1 MSNPASLPNAPVSSG
16 TQQNQSTSWIG
27 TIFTPL
33 RLTANI
39 VCTPLR
45 WTANIVSG
53 VYNIASLGYNFSKFG
68 YNIASQG
75 PRNWAN
81 NLATDAMSSQTTE
94 MPQIV
99 RQNVSSLPLPV
110 QATASLIAK
119 KLADPILQCGGNG
132 VEEGFD
138 INPLHWTPENAP
150 ASSLPA
156 AAVSPSSIP
165 PAPPLSAP
173 SVPNPSTDTLE
184 MDRYATE
191 TKLEARKKL
200 YPILQVFSQA
210 QILLSNLKD
219 VSPQIIDD
227 CIKESVKRF
236 IKTNADGT
244 IESDFQISVFRE
256 ILKTKGIN
264 LTTFQ
269 KISMS
274 WTRFKLYFLGV
285 FNRLISSSIDMLLSK
300 AYFQLFGENGKKQ
313 TQTLREMTDS
323 LSSFFR
329 KYLILSKNFRKDKT
343 YLATGNT
350 EKDFISEMI
359 RTEQFLSAKN
369 GKKLNEQELFSL
381 FSIEK
386 LREFIGN
393 SLKFHYGITENT
405 TWFHPK
411 KLWFNICY
419 AFAWLIT
426 CFLKDTIAENTAKLI
441 NSTIKNIIDPNTQFT
456 IKKNTIALLK
466 EFKAELQKTDPK
478 PASSAPINFQAS
490 KDPIVHENIRKLAIK
505 ASELLKLELPDLK
518 IEKNTPLE
526 KILQMLPNNYGET
539 IIAEIFN
546 SAVQSV
552 IPGALLS
559 GFEKLL
565 HPSNIHES
573 MKNVIKNTAEALS
586 SPNVKVTKEQE
597 DALNHE
603 LETTLD
609 GLSEAILRNVI
620 RDQITKQLDSAKSSY
635 GKGFEPPRLNIEKDL
650 IKINFRITEINEALK
665 SYKAAQARRY
675 RVVRLISRT
684 PLRITALQ
692 AELITLEKNKADLEK
707 LKSKKYDVDE
717 LILHS
722 LRPRLSN
729 LLNRAINL
737 IGNENFIRGM
747 IYQVMAQVV

>member
-1 MSNPASLPNAPVSSG
+1 MSNPASLPNAPVSSAV
-16 TQQNQSTSWIG
+16 QQNQSTSWMG
-27 TIFTPL
+27 KVFS
-33 RLTANI
+33 
-39 VCTPLR
+39 PLR
-45 WTANIVSG
+45 WTANIVCG
-53 VYNIASLGYNFSKFG
+53 VYNIARQGYNISRHG
-68 YNIASQG
+68 YNIATQG
-75 PRNWAN
+75 PTNWAN

-94 MPQIV
+94 MPQII

-119 KLADPILQCGGNG
+119 QLADPILQCGGNG

-138 INPLHWTPENAP
+138 INPLHWTPESAP

-156 AAVSPSSIP
+156 AAAALSSIP
-165 PAPPLSAP
+165 QAPAAAPLPAP
-173 SVPNPSTDTLE
+173 SVPNSSTDTLE

-256 ILKTKGIN
+256 ILRKNGIN

-343 YLATGNT
+343 YLATGNS
-350 EKDFISEMI
+350 ENDFISEMI

-441 NSTIKNIIDPNTQFT
+441 NSTIKNIIDPTTQFT

-478 PASSAPINFQAS
+478 PASSAPLNFQAS
-490 KDPIVHENIRKLAIK
+490 KDPVVHENIRKLAIK

-565 HPSNIHES
+565 HPSNVHEK

-650 IKINFRITEINEALK
+650 IKTNFRITEINDALNR
-665 SYKAAQARRY
+665 YKAAQARRY
-675 RVVRLISRT
+675 AAVRLFSRT
-684 PLRITALQ
+684 PAAITALQ
-692 AELITLEKNKADLEK
+692 AELITLGKEKN
-707 LKSKKYDVDE
+707 
-717 LILHS
+717 
-722 LRPRLSN
+722 
-729 LLNRAINL
+729 RAGKTKI
-737 IGNENFIRGM
+737 
-747 IYQVMAQVV
+747 